1 MIGIDIALLIL
12 IIILAIKLW
21 DCSTNLDRAEFRI
34 DLRGAEINE
43 LKQKCDAHKK
53 SIEYLSKSVRELNG
67 VVEAAVKVKE
77 ETSDNKPDTK
87 ALISG
92 WDADEPEPIQQHISK
107 EEWSMQLVQAILNC
121 QRIEPL
127 SQQCIY
133 PWSPLQTGLLSQ
145 TQQCIYPWQPWQ
157 PLQTGAL
164 NAGMGVTYRQ

>member
-1 MIGIDIALLIL
+1 MIVAACMGLAFFVLFLVVRLCNRLDLINEEVEDWIAE
-12 IIILAIKLW
+12 
-21 DCSTNLDRAEFRI
+21 TR
-34 DLRGAEINE
+34 E
-43 LKQKCDAHKK
+43 LKQRCDGHKEL
-53 SIEYLSKSVRELNG
+53 IEALSRSVRELNG

-127 SQQCIY
+127 PQQCIL
-133 PWSPLQTGLLSQ
+133 PLQQ
-145 TQQCIYPWQPWQ
+145 TPFGTIL
-157 PLQTGAL
+157 PLRCMNRRL
-164 NAGMGVTYRQ
+164 EDM